1 MMQPCCRIETAKLKV
16 GVVPLRCPLS
26 DATKPRWKRAPKP
39 VESPATVRA
48 QRPVQQ
54 LKAEIAALVQEHFLV
69 SDCGVSYGHIG
80 EFVTKLRQLT
90 AV

>member
-1 MMQPCCRIETAKLKV
+1 MTFIKDLYENRYEPDKLVILIEREYKNSLS
-16 GVVPLRCPLS
+16 VVASSNSL
-26 DATKPRWKRAPKP
+26 
-39 VESPATVRA
+39 
-48 QRPVQQ
+48 QQ

-80 EFVTKLRQLT
+80 VFITKLRQLT

>member
-1 MMQPCCRIETAKLKV
+1 MVCSSCGSNEAMYCARCFHSSSGRTAENTVGTQPT
-16 GVVPLRCPLS
+16 
-26 DATKPRWKRAPKP
+26 D
-39 VESPATVRA
+39 
-48 QRPVQQ
+48 VQQ

-80 EFVTKLRQLT
+80 VFITKLRQLT

>member
-1 MMQPCCRIETAKLKV
+1 MSVANLTRYTEF
-16 GVVPLRCPLS
+16 LRYDGHTSAALM
-26 DATKPRWKRAPKP
+26 A
-39 VESPATVRA
+39 ESSTGAYVKFEEA
-48 QRPVQQ
+48 MVASSNSVQQ

-80 EFVTKLRQLT
+80 VFITKLRQLT